1 MRCLQ
6 VVVPVVVLLHFSALF
21 AHIFVPKSQSSEDIK
36 KTEKGAK
43 CCFDLGSAFSSTFF
57 LSKSTCFVR
66 KIPTPALKIFS
77 KLNET
82 LVILINEG
90 QNECIRNEDFGI
102 LGNPKIFSLCQ

>member
-66 KIPTPALKIFS
+66 KIPTPALKTFS

-82 LVILINEG
+82 LVILIDEV